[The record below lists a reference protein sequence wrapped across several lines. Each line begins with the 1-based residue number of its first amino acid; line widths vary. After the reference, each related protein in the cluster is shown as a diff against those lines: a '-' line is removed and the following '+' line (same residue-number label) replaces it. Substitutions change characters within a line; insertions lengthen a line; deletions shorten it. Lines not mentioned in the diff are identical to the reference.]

1 MSQNHNWCH
10 RKKYLSEHNGR
21 FDLSPFCDFSGTKVK
36 EKGSIFFF
44 VTGMCKSA
52 ANGRIRNTVFLNK
65 LNSLVHPKNERFELD
80 RLIDY
85 VYND

>member
-1 MSQNHNWCH
+1 MISLEQRSK
-10 RKKYLSEHNGR
+10 RKGA
-21 FDLSPFCDFSGTKVK
+21 F
-36 EKGSIFFF
+36 FFF

-85 VYND
+85 VYNDWLLNVLKQQRFGGKDF